1 MRTERLP
8 NGPVLLSELPMIT
21 AFPVH
26 YSISCPDYDR
36 KESPLV
42 SPDPKVATCPKCKP
56 KVEDERDKQR
66 KFFFGK

>member
-1 MRTERLP
+1 
-8 NGPVLLSELPMIT
+8 MIT

-42 SPDPKVATCPKCKP
+42 SPDPKVVTCPKCKP
-56 KVEDERDKQR
+56 TTEDEKDKQR